1 MQQIIEEAK
10 ALQERIVEDRRWL
23 HQHPELGFELPETVA
38 YVRGRLEDM
47 GYEVTEPCEGGL
59 LTQIGDPVAGPCVL
73 LRADMDALPVV
84 EETGLAFASTNGN
97 MHACGHDTH
106 TAMLLGAAQILKNH
120 ESELK
125 GCVKLLFQP
134 DEEGY
139 PDLEAFKAALSDR
152 TAAIF
157 FTNPEDTGIFNV
169 RIKEFTRLAHE
180 KGVLCC
186 YDQANA
192 NGLLGIERTLYAE
205 NPQLAV
211 LGTTLLPVVG
221 SIERG
226 ETPER
231 IIQQFHLEAL
241 AAWFADWGA
250 EAMLL
255 GCTHFPYLKDTLA
268 AQTTLPLI
276 DPAEE
281 MVVMLNRQNN

>member
-1 MQQIIEEAK
+1 M
-10 ALQERIVEDRRWL
+10 L
-23 HQHPELGFELPETVA
+23 
-38 YVRGRLEDM
+38 
-47 GYEVTEPCEGGL
+47 TE
-59 LTQIGDPVAGPCVL
+59 IASAGSSRVFVYCNSLAGAV
-73 LRADMDALPVV
+73 DFDALAA
-84 EETGLAFASTNGN
+84 ETGLQIVTPLVVYRQLATRYER
-97 MHACGHDTH
+97 
-106 TAMLLGAAQILKNH
+106 LGVIA
-120 ESELK
+120 
-125 GCVKLLFQP
+125 
-134 DEEGY
+134 
-139 PDLEAFKAALSDR
+139 
-152 TAAIF
+152 
-157 FTNPEDTGIFNV
+157 
-169 RIKEFTRLAHE
+169 
-180 KGVLCC
+180 
-186 YDQANA
+186 ANA

-205 NPQLAV
+205 NPQRAV

-221 SIERG
+221 AIERG